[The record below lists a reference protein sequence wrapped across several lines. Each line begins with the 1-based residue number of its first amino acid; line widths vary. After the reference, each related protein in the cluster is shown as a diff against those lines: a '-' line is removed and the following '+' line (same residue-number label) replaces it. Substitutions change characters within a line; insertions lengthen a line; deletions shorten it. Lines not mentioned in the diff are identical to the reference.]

1 VKDDI
6 ALKSLT
12 VLLPVHVFFPSHF
25 YGTETYTLELATQL
39 MKMGHRPVVLT
50 ATPFGEKGAGEL
62 RSLYRYKDVPV
73 HCIDLNLLPHHRFKD
88 TYYRP
93 ELADLLRT
101 VITEIQP
108 DIAHVTHLINHTA
121 VLLEV
126 LRDIPI
132 PVVATLTDFF
142 GICLNNKLE
151 RYDGILCRGP
161 DRLSV
166 NCLACYLK
174 AGGINPIKK
183 YSAAIAGRR
192 PGLLRLMAFSLF
204 VMTRLP
210 GFRRGRLAGHVCDVT
225 HRQRTLHRL
234 YDTYRTM
241 IAPTDFLYEA
251 YSQNGFYPDRLRKI
265 NFGIDLSRI
274 SPSVAP
280 RVKTDNHV
288 RFGYIGQIAR
298 HKGTDLLI
306 EAFRRLPGNRGSLII
321 YGPADQ
327 DPSYMEELMSMSAGD
342 GRIEFRG
349 TFPSAEL
356 IDRLSEMDCLVI
368 PSRWYENSPL
378 VLLYALATHTPVV
391 VTDVK
396 GMSEFVVND
405 VNGYTFKKDSVE
417 SLRFVMEKI
426 VRDPGVI
433 KRLSAKACYTKDVSD
448 HAAEVLDIYNTILSP
463 SADGAD

>member
-6 ALKSLT
+6 SMKPLT
-12 VLLPVHVFFPSHF
+12 ILLPVHVFFPSHF
-25 YGTETYTLELATQL
+25 YGTETYTLELATQF
-39 MKMGHRPVVLT
+39 MTMGHHPVVLT
-50 ATPFGEKGAGEL
+50 ATPYGEKGAGEL
-62 RSLYRYKDVPV
+62 RSFYRYKDVPV
-73 HCIDLNLLPHHRFKD
+73 HCIDLNLMPHRRFKD

-93 ELADLLRT
+93 ELVDLLRT

-108 DIAHVTHLINHTA
+108 DISHVTHLINHTA

-126 LRDIPI
+126 LRGLSI

-192 PGLLRLMAFSLF
+192 PGLLRLVAFSLF

-210 GFRRGRLAGHVCDVT
+210 GFRRGRLAGHVRDVT
-225 HRQRTLHRL
+225 HRQRTLYHL
-234 YDTYRTM
+234 YDTYDTM

-251 YSQNGFYPDRLRKI
+251 YSHNGFYPERLRKI
-265 NFGIDLSRI
+265 NFGIDLSGI
-274 SPSVAP
+274 SPSAGP
-280 RVKTDNHV
+280 RVKKDNHV
-288 RFGYIGQIAR
+288 RFGYVGQIAR

-306 EAFRRLPGNRGSLII
+306 EAFRKLPGSGGSLII

-327 DPSYMEELMSMSAGD
+327 DPSYMEELVNMSAGD

-349 TFPSAEL
+349 TFPSTEL
-356 IDRLSEMDCLVI
+356 IDRLSELDCLVI

-378 VLLYALATHTPVV
+378 VLLYALATHTPVI

-405 VNGYTFKKDSVE
+405 GNGYTFEKDNAE
-417 SLRFVMEKI
+417 SLRRAMEKI
-426 VRDPGVI
+426 ARNPDTI
-433 KRLSAKACYTKDVSD
+433 TRLSAKACYRKDVSD
-448 HAAEVLDIYNTILSP
+448 HAEEVLDIYRSILSP
-463 SADGAD
+463 STNGVD